1 MSRVRSRARTVAGHG
16 SSHRDDA
23 ATIEHVATAAIAAP
37 VGVRQHALPIACAAV
52 VVLHTFV
59 VSVDNASPATYA
71 MTSRV
76 ARSLDVA
83 TGVALM
89 TAGAITA
96 ILRPLSSIAP
106 VTASLGAVW
115 LAPDWFG
122 WVDGP
127 SAARTLAMLLIPLAV
142 PLLAHLVLAYPSGRI
157 DGRAAMAFVDGD
169 LRSGGRSG
177 SLPRV
182 VPRSIPRPAVPRQL
196 CRQRLPRSIGS

>member
-1 MSRVRSRARTVAGHG
+1 MAIAKCFRIVFIMTPFVNTYVEGTNCVEGFHRGCHTLDRGRRTVAGHG
-16 SSHRDDA
+16 SSHRDDRDNRTRGDRCHRSTCRRSA
-23 ATIEHVATAAIAAP
+23 AHV
-37 VGVRQHALPIACAAV
+37 LPIACAAV

-59 VSVDNASPATYA
+59 VSVDNASPAKYA
-71 MTSRV
+71 MTSQV
-76 ARSLDVA
+76 ARSLDLA

-96 ILRPLSSIAP
+96 ILRPRSSIAP

-157 DGRAAMAFVDGD
+157 RRPRRDGVRRG
-169 LRSGGRSG
+169 
-177 SLPRV
+177 
-182 VPRSIPRPAVPRQL
+182 
-196 CRQRLPRSIGS
+196 